1 MQEMDDIG
9 TNLSE
14 KGDKRIEILYQHL
27 VNRPKAVVG
36 VESFLCCVINIISFV
51 GNILV
56 LIAFCRNPRLRK
68 PGNYYIIALAVADII
83 LASFAMPFGCAST
96 ILGEWI
102 FGQAICWLQAALATM
117 LGTATLV
124 TLALIA
130 TNRLLT
136 VVYPSIHRWLASK
149 TTVLI
154 SIFAAWCVTA
164 TIPLS
169 FYLTGVTNLFHP
181 GYSLCLFDF
190 SAASYTLVIPIAI
203 VDAFLPY
210 QVIFF
215 CYFKIWCFI
224 RNHRA
229 HMFSSTVNA
238 DEIRLNRL
246 FLLIVISFTVCYTP
260 FTFVI
265 LLESFQKQILIPRE
279 VYVFADM
286 MVGLSC
292 CVNPVIYGIMN
303 PEFKREFAAILRGR
317 KRRKIAA
324 SNVEPVQPGSRGTEM
339 YSTRTSRS

>member
-1 MQEMDDIG
+1 MQEMDDNG
-9 TNLSE
+9 TSLSE
-14 KGDKRIEILYQHL
+14 KGDKRIEILTQHL

-36 VESFLCCVINIISFV
+36 VESFLFCVINITSFV

-68 PGNYYIIALAVADII
+68 PANYYVIALAVADII
-83 LASFAMPFGCAST
+83 LASFAMPFSCAST

-149 TTVLI
+149 TTILI

-190 SAASYTLVIPIAI
+190 SAASYILVIPIAI

-215 CYFKIWCFI
+215 CYFKIWRFI

-279 VYVFADM
+279 VYVFANM

-303 PEFKREFAAILRGR
+303 PEFKREFAAILIGR